1 MNTAVDNLQRIS
13 LEAVV
18 RENPSYSEESQIDN
32 KSDKVSNENVIV
44 PGDHGN
50 GTFKSTARSFG
61 IRKAELMT
69 AQYNKPFLKAIFY
82 FSTFLCA
89 YCYGL
94 DGTIRYTFQT
104 YATNSYA
111 QHSLFTTVGV
121 IRSVVAAAS
130 QPAYARLSDQF
141 GRLELFIVSII
152 FYAVGTVIE
161 SQAYDVQRFA
171 GGAVLYQIGYSGV
184 MLLLEVSLSDMSQL
198 NWRLFAS
205 FVPALPFII
214 NTWVSGNVA
223 QSLLDSHSW
232 NYAIGIFA
240 FIFPLACI
248 PLLVCYLHMRIAAG
262 RTEEWKTICEEEK
275 AEKQGRNVVVD
286 LFWKLD
292 VVGLLL
298 IVCVFGLILVPFTL
312 AGNKTTIFVSAK
324 ETWKKA
330 YVIAPL
336 VIGFCLIPAL
346 IFWEAKFAKFPV
358 IPFPLLK
365 DRGVW
370 SALAIACFINFIW
383 YMPNDFIYTVL
394 VVGMNA
400 SIKAATRISSLYSFV
415 SVITGPILGLV
426 IVRVR
431 RTKYFI
437 LGGCAIWF
445 VAMGIL
451 LHFRGSNDG
460 IEYTKYQN
468 GVIGGLCLFGFG
480 AGFFTYTTQLSIQ
493 TCTNHEYMSVVLS
506 LYLASYNIG
515 SAFGT
520 AVSGA
525 VWTQLMPNEIVIQM
539 SKLGVDTSLAGTA
552 YQAPFTFILT
562 NPWGSPGR
570 IAVALAYANI
580 QRKLCIVGI
589 CLCVPLLVFA
599 IFLRNH
605 YLTDAQSLDEKHKN
619 EGEVKGGKEGN
630 KDVVVVNNFD
640 DDPIYEFFRGLFKG
654 EKSEN

>member
-1 MNTAVDNLQRIS
+1 MNGGVEIVQRAERLS
-13 LEAVV
+13 LDG
-18 RENPSYSEESQIDN
+18 ENKGQHSSSEESQLDH
-32 KSDKVSNENVIV
+32 KSERNLSVDGH
-44 PGDHGN
+44 PN
-50 GTFKSTARSFG
+50 GETPFKSTARSFG
-61 IRKAELMT
+61 VRKAELMT
-69 AQYNKPFLKAIFY
+69 AQYKSGWLKALFY

-104 YATNSYA
+104 YATNSYS

-184 MLLLEVSLSDMSQL
+184 MLLLEVALSDMSQL

-214 NTWVSGNVA
+214 NTWVSGDVA
-223 QSLLDSHSW
+223 QSLLTSHSW

-240 FIFPLACI
+240 FIFPLACV
-248 PLLVCYLHMRIAAG
+248 PLLGCFIHMRIAAG
-262 RTEEWKTICEEEK
+262 RTPEWKLICEEEK
-275 AEKQGRNVVVD
+275 AEKKGKNVFVD

-292 VVGLLL
+292 IVGILL
-298 IVCVFGLILVPFTL
+298 IVCVFGFILVPFTL

-336 VIGFCLIPAL
+336 VVGFCLIPAL
-346 IFWEAKFAKFPV
+346 IFWEARFAKFPV

-370 SALAIACFINFIW
+370 SALAIACLINFIW

-437 LGGCAIWF
+437 VAGCAFWF
-445 VAMGIL
+445 IAMGIL

-460 IEYTKYQN
+460 LEYKKFQD

-493 TCTNHEYMSVVLS
+493 TCTNHEYMSIVLS

-515 SAFGT
+515 SAFGV

-525 VWTQLMPNEIVIQM
+525 VWTQLMPAEIVKQM
-539 SKLGVDTSLAGTA
+539 SALGVDTSLAGTA
-552 YQAPFTFILT
+552 YQAPFTFIIT
-562 NPWGSPGR
+562 HPWGSPGR
-570 IAVALAYANI
+570 IAVALAYAHI

-589 CLCVPLLVFA
+589 CLCVPLLCMT

-605 YLTDAQSLDEKHKN
+605 KLTNAQSLDEEHHG
-619 EGEVKGGKEGN
+619 EGITGSKAAN
-630 KDVVVVNNFD
+630 KDIIVVNNFD
-640 DDPIYEFFRGLFKG
+640 KDPIFDFFRGLFKR
-654 EKSEN
+654 K